1 MCAFARAADGNP
13 LGIGSLRSVCTTC
26 AGPTE
31 EKSDPWIRHQEG
43 VDDDLMRRKNQLTLP
58 REVTEALHIREG
70 DEVEFE
76 IGEDGQ
82 VVLRGMTVVPADQ
95 AWFWDREW
103 QQGEREAS
111 EQIATGR
118 TEEFEDA
125 ESMFDALEQER

>member
-1 MCAFARAADGNP
+1 MESDVTAAKKTRGRRRRA
-13 LGIGSLRSVCTTC
+13 V
-26 AGPTE
+26 
-31 EKSDPWIRHQEG
+31 
-43 VDDDLMRRKNQLTLP
+43 MRRKNQLTLP

-82 VVLRGMTVVPADQ
+82 VALRGMTVVPSDQ
-95 AWFWDREW
+95 AWFWDRQW

-111 EQIATGR
+111 EQIAAGH

-125 ESMFDALEQER
+125 ESMFDALEEER

>member
-1 MCAFARAADGNP
+1 MEMTEGRRRR
-13 LGIGSLRSVCTTC
+13 RSV
-26 AGPTE
+26 
-31 EKSDPWIRHQEG
+31 
-43 VDDDLMRRKNQLTLP
+43 MRRKNQLTLP

-76 IGEDGQ
+76 IGEGGQ

-111 EQIATGR
+111 EQIAAGH

>member
-1 MCAFARAADGNP
+1 MRLRALFGEAAQHNREA
-13 LGIGSLRSVCTTC
+13 LGTMRNTKGRRRRAV
-26 AGPTE
+26 
-31 EKSDPWIRHQEG
+31 
-43 VDDDLMRRKNQLTLP
+43 MRRKNQLTLP
-58 REVTEALHIREG
+58 REVTEALHIHEG

-82 VVLRGMTVVPADQ
+82 VMLRGMTLVPTDQ
-95 AWFWDREW
+95 AWFWDEQW

-111 EQIATGR
+111 EEIAAGR